1 MGCNAMR
8 KLDVIR
14 HDLTYPLRIGR
25 STVVGALVYDL
36 NNPFW
41 GEILRGATDR
51 LAEDGCTLMVC
62 STNARPETEARHLRM
77 LEGQGVRGI
86 IAVPAR
92 SDARE
97 LAAVHDRGT
106 PTVLFDQSNED
117 LCSVAADDVRGGELA
132 ASHIIEMGHR
142 RIAFLNGPAYLRPCA
157 DRRTGVLRAFR
168 RAGLDPDTHLTIIP
182 IMEPGAANGERI
194 LDGLL
199 DRDHPPTAVICD
211 SDVLA
216 LGVLRGLRRRDMVC
230 PRDLAVVGYDDVEF
244 AAELSTPLTSVQQPA
259 YHMGRAAA
267 ELLMAEDECAAN
279 GTDTTAH
286 PHEHRQIRFRP
297 HLIIRASS
305 APPELI
311 L

>member
-1 MGCNAMR
+1 MMR
-8 KLDVIR
+8 RLNVIK
-14 HDLTYPLRIGR
+14 HGLIHPLRIGR

-41 GEILRGATDR
+41 TEILRGATDR
-51 LAEDGCTLMVC
+51 LAEEGCTLMVC
-62 STNARPETEARHLRM
+62 STNARPESETQHLRM
-77 LEGQGVRGI
+77 FEGQGVRGI

-106 PTVLFDQSNED
+106 PTVLLDQSNED
-117 LCSVAADDVRGGELA
+117 LCSVAVDDVLGGEMA
-132 ASHIIEMGHR
+132 ANHVIEMGHR
-142 RIAFLNGPAYLRPCA
+142 RIAFLNGPAYIRPCA

-168 RAGLDPDTHLTIIP
+168 KAGLDPDVHLTIIP
-182 IMEPGAANGERI
+182 IVAPGAANGEAI

-199 DRDHPPTAVICD
+199 AAEHPPTAVICD

-216 LGVLRGLRRRDMVC
+216 LGVLRGLRRRDMMC

-267 ELLMAEDECAAN
+267 ELLMAEDDSVQN
-279 GTDTTAH
+279 GADTVAH

-297 HLIIRASS
+297 RLMIRASS
-305 APPELI
+305 VPL
-311 L
+311 